1 MKRGNVIVFN
11 AYPEDP
17 KLTAKK
23 LYIKRVIGLPGDTI
37 SSNNGKIYV
46 NKHQI
51 NQNYLTSYQKIAT
64 GNWNLKIL
72 AEENSWRTT
81 TNSYTVPKNK
91 YFVLGDNRSIS
102 NDSRYWG
109 FVSNDK
115 IIGIVYVPFWGTKT
129 QQKTVN
135 DQKNIFF
142 EG

>member
-1 MKRGNVIVFN
+1 
-11 AYPEDP
+11 
-17 KLTAKK
+17 
-23 LYIKRVIGLPGDTI
+23 
-37 SSNNGKIYV
+37 
-46 NKHQI
+46 
-51 NQNYLTSYQKIAT
+51 
-64 GNWNLKIL
+64 
-72 AEENSWRTT
+72 
-81 TNSYTVPKNK
+81 VPKNK